1 MFLSNLFKF
10 KEIFKKNLLLFILVI
25 TIFSLDRLSKIEA
38 LKNLKDN
45 NLFLNDFLNFTLI
58 WNTGIGFGLFSAE
71 SNFFYNSITFI
82 IGSVI
87 IILSYMGIK
96 ANKYDKIIFSSIIGG
111 AIGNFYDRIVFKAVP
126 DFIDLHYENFHWF
139 TFNVADIFITVGI
152 IFYLIKGYL
161 LDENT

>member
-45 NLFLNDFLNFTLI
+45 NLFVNDFLNFTLI

-71 SNFFYNSITFI
+71 SNFFI
-82 IGSVI
+82 I
-87 IILSYMGIK
+87 
-96 ANKYDKIIFSSIIGG
+96 
-111 AIGNFYDRIVFKAVP
+111 R
-126 DFIDLHYENFHWF
+126 
-139 TFNVADIFITVGI
+139 
-152 IFYLIKGYL
+152 L
-161 LDENT
+161 LLLLVQ

>member
-45 NLFLNDFLNFTLI
+45 NLFVNDFLNFTLI

-71 SNFFYNSITFI
+71 SISFI
-82 IGSVI
+82 I
-87 IILSYMGIK
+87 
-96 ANKYDKIIFSSIIGG
+96 
-111 AIGNFYDRIVFKAVP
+111 R
-126 DFIDLHYENFHWF
+126 
-139 TFNVADIFITVGI
+139 
-152 IFYLIKGYL
+152 L
-161 LDENT
+161 LLLLVQ